1 MGRIMQV
8 IDKRSNFMS
17 GTVDLK
23 LYQTNFIGLTKVIT
37 DVPGQTVLNATE
49 GQNVGYQFFHDLC
62 LKQLETRNYV
72 DRFKPVYNVEIDRK
86 KPTVNGLLPF
96 SYNWKSCVDY
106 RNQIVS
112 GDKADYRLF
121 QKVVN
126 AEKEL
131 YDYRLYVS
139 DHVKRNC
146 DIMAVWSADRM
157 YGSNVN
163 TIRTKEIETHG
174 SGDHGWE
181 LISNGIYIQG
191 EIIYGA
197 RDKRYVDLKNL
208 QNIPV
213 GQSDFLTVRTGGTT
227 FKLIATRNIL
237 GTTEDDGYF
246 NLEIGFEYINN
257 AGDIHR
263 FNGVERWIKSNK
275 VKSPHF
281 RKTGIYD
288 LEFFKTRRL
297 I

>member
-1 MGRIMQV
+1 MQV

-37 DVPGQTVLNATE
+37 DVPGQTVLNAVE

-62 LKQLETRNYV
+62 LKQLDARNYV
-72 DRFKPVYNVEIDRK
+72 DRFKPIYNAEIDKK
-86 KPTVNGLLPF
+86 KPTVNSLLPF

-139 DHVKRNC
+139 DHIKRNC
-146 DIMAVWSADRM
+146 DIMAVWGANRK
-157 YGSNVN
+157 YGSNVSMLS
-163 TIRTKEIETHG
+163 TFSYELSGG
-174 SGDHGWE
+174 SDGNF
-181 LISNGIYIQG
+181 S
-191 EIIYGA
+191 IIKN
-197 RDKRYVDLKNL
+197 DKNL
-208 QNIPV
+208 KIDLIKLGKEKFRLNIFELQKIPV
-213 GQSDFLTVRTGGTT
+213 GETALIDVNSRQGV
-227 FKLIATRNIL
+227 FKFGITRNYL
-237 GTTEDDGYF
+237 GSLPDDGYF
-246 NLEIGFEYINN
+246 TKVTVLQNPAKQYESETYQLFG
-257 AGDIHR
+257 
-263 FNGVERWIKSNK
+263 

-281 RKTGIYD
+281 KKDGVYD
-288 LEFFKTRRL
+288 LDFFKTRRL

>member
-8 IDKRSNFMS
+8 IDKRSNFTS

-23 LYQTNFIGLTKVIT
+23 LYQTNFVGLTKVIT

-62 LKQLETRNYV
+62 LKQLDTRNYV
-72 DRFKPVYNVEIDRK
+72 DRFKPVYNAEIDKK
-86 KPTVNGLLPF
+86 KPTVNNLLPF

-106 RNQIVS
+106 RSQIVS

-146 DIMAVWSADRM
+146 DIMAVWGAGRK
-157 YGSNVN
+157 YGSNVEMLS
-163 TIRTKEIETHG
+163 TFSYELSGG
-174 SGDHGWE
+174 SDGNFSIVKND
-181 LISNGIYIQG
+181 
-191 EIIYGA
+191 
-197 RDKRYVDLKNL
+197 KNL
-208 QNIPV
+208 RIDLIKLGPEKFRLNIYELQKIGV
-213 GQSDFLTVRTGGTT
+213 GEQALIDVNSRQGV
-227 FKLIATRNIL
+227 FKFGITRHPL
-237 GTTEDDGYF
+237 GTTQDDGYF
-246 NLEIGFEYINN
+246 TKVEVIQNPASQYEAETYRL
-257 AGDIHR
+257 
-263 FNGVERWIKSNK
+263 FNI
-275 VKSPHF
+275 KSPHF
-281 RKTGIYD
+281 KKDGVYD
-288 LEFFKTRRL
+288 LEFFRTRKL